1 MASALRRQTEDA
13 LFVALADPT
22 RRDILAL
29 LRGGPLPVGAIAE
42 RFPISRPAVY
52 KHLRVLRRT
61 RLVRERRE
69 GRQRLCSLD
78 ARPLAAVDDWLAQ
91 YRHEWAARLDRLQ
104 RHAEAR
110 QAESRA
116 AESRGPVARASE
128 SRAAASRPTES
139 T

>member
-1 MASALRRQTEDA
+1 MPSAPRQQAVDE

-29 LRGGPLPVGAIAE
+29 LRGGAMPVGAIAE

-69 GRQRLCSLD
+69 GRLRLCSLD
-78 ARPLAAVDDWLAQ
+78 ARPLHALDDWLAQ
-91 YRHEWAARLDRLQ
+91 YRHEWASRLDRLQ

-110 QAESRA
+110 HVEPS
-116 AESRGPVARASE
+116 
-128 SRAAASRPTES
+128 
-139 T
+139 